1 MVACMKEE
9 GGGDEVRPSLCPS
22 MGNPDLVFQETGDCS
37 PTHSRR
43 LNDIAH
49 KLSSLTQLDRADR
62 MVPPV
67 RVFSSNMLLVAL
79 GLIGLFFAT
88 WLNNKL
94 SQLASLETDPPIWTM
109 IQSVC
114 HGRIWTHMPSHWW
127 PSWASGGEVAALPM
141 QGNHSDCSKWPNMPG
156 SGISWSCEVRF
167 LGTCPTCSLNH
178 LVRLLT
184 GICQD

>member
-1 MVACMKEE
+1 MNYLELRWSFGPLRIPRHLVEQYCCHNYRQHNRGCLYEGRRGGG
-9 GGGDEVRPSLCPS
+9 GGGDEVRPSLFPS

-94 SQLASLETDPPIWTM
+94 SQLASLGTDPPIWTM
-109 IQSVC
+109 I
-114 HGRIWTHMPSHWW
+114 HFIAKNT
-127 PSWASGGEVAALPM
+127 LT
-141 QGNHSDCSKWPNMPG
+141 
-156 SGISWSCEVRF
+156 IS
-167 LGTCPTCSLNH
+167 
-178 LVRLLT
+178 
-184 GICQD
+184 

>member
-1 MVACMKEE
+1 MKEK
-9 GGGDEVRPSLCPS
+9 GKDEVRPSLCPF

-67 RVFSSNMLLVAL
+67 RVFPSNMLLVAL

-94 SQLASLETDPPIWTM
+94 SQLASLGRDPPIWTM
-109 IQSVC
+109 IQSFPLVAILGKWWRSC
-114 HGRIWTHMPSHWW
+114 RTTH
-127 PSWASGGEVAALPM
+127 AGESL
-141 QGNHSDCSKWPNMPG
+141 CSKWPNMPG
-156 SGISWSCEVRF
+156 SGISSHVKSD
-167 LGTCPTCSLNH
+167 SL
-178 LVRLLT
+178 VPVQPAPST
-184 GICQD
+184 I